1 MLTLARPAGSPIL
14 SAMDLSHLRKEY
26 AAHGIDRQELLE
38 NPLAQFKAWFEQAK
52 TAGVVEPNAMVLS
65 TNGLDGVPSS
75 RTVLLKAADERGF
88 SFFTNYS
95 SKKGSEI
102 AANPS
107 AALLFPWFSLERQIH
122 ITGLLIKT
130 SEEESVAYFAKRPHG
145 SQLGAL
151 ASDQSDIV
159 ADRKVLEA
167 RLEVLKAKYPE
178 GQVPKPPHWGGYRL
192 VPTRFEFWQGRSNRL
207 HDRLQFTLKGGVWEI
222 VRLAP

>member
-1 MLTLARPAGSPIL
+1 M
-14 SAMDLSHLRKEY
+14 
-26 AAHGIDRQELLE
+26 
-38 NPLAQFKAWFEQAK
+38 
-52 TAGVVEPNAMVLS
+52 
-65 TNGLDGVPSS
+65 
-75 RTVLLKAADERGF
+75 
-88 SFFTNYS
+88 
-95 SKKGSEI
+95 
-102 AANPS
+102 
-107 AALLFPWFSLERQIH
+107 
-122 ITGLLIKT
+122 
-130 SEEESVAYFAKRPHG
+130 AYFAKRPHG